1 VFEMTVEFNAN
12 TAIARIEKVL
22 SIRQFALDNQVLKDS
37 NEYCPVAEGDLRTS
51 GVTYSRVGDGFLG
64 WNKPYAHNMYY
75 GTKFNFS
82 KDKNLNARAKWFEEA
97 KTRNLSKWLEI
108 AGDV

>member
-1 VFEMTVEFNAN
+1 VFEMTVEFNVN
-12 TAIARIEKVL
+12 TAITRLENVL

-51 GVTYSRVGDGFLG
+51 GVTFSRVGDGFLG
-64 WNKPYAHNMYY
+64 WNKPYAHKMYN
-75 GTKFNFS
+75 GTGFNFS
-82 KDKNLNARAKWFEEA
+82 KDKNINARAKWFEEA
-97 KTRNLSKWLEI
+97 KTRNLSTWLSI